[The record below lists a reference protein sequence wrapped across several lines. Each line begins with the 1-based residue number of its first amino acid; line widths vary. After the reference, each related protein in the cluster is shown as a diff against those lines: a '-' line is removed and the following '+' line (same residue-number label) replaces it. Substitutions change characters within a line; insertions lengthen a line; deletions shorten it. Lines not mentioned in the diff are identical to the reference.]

1 MIIQEVLFKLKSATT
16 PVLKILQSNDHI
28 KVIVLGFK
36 KKMILKEHQTDV
48 PAKLIAIDG
57 SVIYKEAGRIVTMNK
72 FEDVDIPIY
81 VIHSVEAIEDS
92 ICFLIRG

>member
-1 MIIQEVLFKLKSATT
+1 MIIQEVLFQLKSATS
-16 PVLKILQSNDHI
+16 PVFKILQSNDRV

-48 PAKLIAIDG
+48 SAKLIVIDG

-72 FEDVDIPIY
+72 FDDVDIPID
-81 VIHSVEAIEDS
+81 VMHSVEAVEDS
-92 ICFLIRG
+92 ICFLIKG